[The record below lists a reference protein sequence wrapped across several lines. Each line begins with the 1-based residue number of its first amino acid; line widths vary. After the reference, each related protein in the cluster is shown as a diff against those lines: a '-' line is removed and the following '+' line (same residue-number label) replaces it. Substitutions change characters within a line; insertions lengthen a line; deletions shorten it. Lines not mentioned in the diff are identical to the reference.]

1 MTDKEKE
8 KGSDEEKDGILLP
21 AGIVILS
28 AFAILCI
35 AIGQASDVWDHFKQD
50 FSIKTIIDIV
60 LSSLSTVGWGFLD
73 WYLWDEVWEHHKQ
86 KKKATTI

>member
-1 MTDKEKE
+1 MTDEEKEKE
-8 KGSDEEKDGILLP
+8 KDEEKDGILLP

-28 AFAILCI
+28 AFAIL
-35 AIGQASDVWDHFKQD
+35 HFKQD

-73 WYLWDEVWEHHKQ
+73 WYLWYEVWEHHKQ
-86 KKKATTI
+86 KKKATPI